1 MMSKYVPLQEFDNYV
16 KCLRQNQLDNAVAKT
31 DKNETDIQRFRS
43 NQVDIDALLDIIYKL
58 FESEGYIAS
67 DADDMYTQVD
77 NVGPLTVDVKPQ
89 TKFRLLEHH
98 PDYRGKENIVAD
110 PIVTIQIIKRTPSS
124 MEQGRGAHSTES
136 RRTTPRVRGFGQ
148 VNTVGGDYEEEQV
161 MRFDNT
167 IEFIAWSEQS
177 KESRQI
183 TQLIEQLFIFKYYRK
198 MRQYCLNFSFQTRGR
213 PIYSDDYGQKRM
225 FGTPIQFLV
234 QTEENMLIQEQPIN
248 EISVTS
254 QPI

>member
-1 MMSKYVPLQEFDNYV
+1 MSQQIPLSELDKYVKGIRSNG
-16 KCLRQNQLDNAVAKT
+16 LDQAIAKT
-31 DKNETDIQRFRS
+31 DKNEADIKRS
-43 NQVDIDALLDIIYKL
+43 RYNQVDIDSLLDIIYKL

-67 DADDMYTQVD
+67 DTDDVYDQVD
-77 NVGPLTVDVKPQ
+77 NKGPLTVDVKPQ

-98 PDYRGKENIVAD
+98 PDYRGKENIVVD
-110 PIVTIQIIKRTPSS
+110 PIVTIQIIKRTPSQ

-136 RRTTPRVRGFGQ
+136 RRTTPRIRGFGQ
-148 VNTVGGDYEEEQV
+148 INTVGGDYEEEHV

-183 TQLIEQLFIFKYYRK
+183 TQLIEQLFIFKFYRK
-198 MRQYCLNFSFQTRGR
+198 MRQYCINFSFQTRGR

>member
-1 MMSKYVPLQEFDNYV
+1 MSKYVPLSEFDNYI
-16 KCLRQNQLDNAVAKT
+16 KQLRSTQLDDADVKT
-31 DKNETDIQRFRS
+31 DKNEACIQRSRS

-67 DADDMYTQVD
+67 EQDDVYNQVD
-77 NVGPLTVDVKPQ
+77 NQGPLTVDVKPQ
-89 TKFRLLEHH
+89 TKFRLVEHH
-98 PDYRGKENIVAD
+98 PDYRGKENIVVD
-110 PIVTIQIIKRTPSS
+110 PIVTIQIIKRTPAQ

-136 RRTTPRVRGFGQ
+136 RRTTPRIRGFGQ
-148 VNTVGGDYEEEQV
+148 VNTVGGDYEEEHV

-213 PIYSDDYGQKRM
+213 PIYSDDYGQKRI

>member
-1 MMSKYVPLQEFDNYV
+1 MAMYVPLSEFDNYIKGV
-16 KCLRQNQLDNAVAKT
+16 RQTNLDKAIAQT
-31 DKNETDIQRFRS
+31 DKNEADIGRFRS

-58 FESEGYIAS
+58 FESEGYISS
-67 DADDMYTQVD
+67 DADDVYSQVD
-77 NVGPLTVDVKPQ
+77 NQGPLTVDVKPQ

-98 PDYRGKENIVAD
+98 PDYRGKENIVVD
-110 PIVTIQIIKRTPSS
+110 PIVTIQIIKRTPAS
-124 MEQGRGAHSTES
+124 MEQGRTAHSTES

-148 VNTVGGDYEEEQV
+148 VNTVGGDYEEEHV